1 MPRRRCR
8 QTERRQGE
16 GMQTDRTAGRRF
28 ILIKYTERQEGD
40 AGPRVEGV
48 DEPFQQEISADT
60 IQNAAFGH

>member
-1 MPRRRCR
+1 
-8 QTERRQGE
+8 
-16 GMQTDRTAGRRF
+16 MQTDRTAGRRF